1 MENIINKLFRRNK
14 SMKDVESALRLIQ
27 GRLKEGDRIIITKD
41 GWNIRLADKTEEVSV
56 YPHERRPD
64 DIDADMHKAMFGG

>member
-14 SMKDVESALRLIQ
+14 SMKGVDSALKLIQ
-27 GRLKEGDRIIITKD
+27 SRLKEGDRMTITKD
-41 GWNIRLADKTEEVSV
+41 GWSVEQADKAKEVSI